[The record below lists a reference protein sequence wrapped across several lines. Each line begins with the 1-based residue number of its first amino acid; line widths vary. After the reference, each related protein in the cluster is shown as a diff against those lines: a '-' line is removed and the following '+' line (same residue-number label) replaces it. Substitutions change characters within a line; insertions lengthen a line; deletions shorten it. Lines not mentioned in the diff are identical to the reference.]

1 MELYQLRSFVTV
13 AQLGHLTRAAE
24 KLHISQPA
32 LSGHIRAL
40 EEEFDVV
47 LFERSPAG
55 MLLTASGHRLL
66 QAAER
71 TLAAAQAL
79 RNEAR
84 AIRGA
89 VSGSVSVGTL
99 SDPDFQR
106 LGQFAA
112 ATLERHPL
120 LQIQFQ
126 REVSGEAFDDVRD
139 GRLDASFYYGERSDP
154 AVVSIPLTQVV
165 YRVVGPIEWADR
177 LAGSGWAEIERE
189 PWILTPSI
197 SSHWQLATEL
207 FRAHGV
213 SPAKVVEADDE
224 NLIASLVASGMGMA
238 LMREDL
244 ALEKA
249 RAKQVVLWQDVRLKT
264 SLQFIHLRSR
274 AQDPAIGA
282 LVEGLREV
290 WNLPA

>member
-40 EEEFDVV
+40 EDEFEVV

-55 MLLTASGHRLL
+55 MLLTAPGARLL
-66 QAAER
+66 AAAER
-71 TLAAAQAL
+71 ILAAAQAF

-89 VSGSVSVGTL
+89 VSGSVRVGTL
-99 SDPDFQR
+99 SDPEFQR
-106 LGQFAA
+106 LGRFAA
-112 ATLERHPL
+112 ATMERHPL

-126 REVSGEAFDDVRD
+126 REVSGEAFEDVRD
-139 GRLDASFYYGERSDP
+139 GKLDASFYYGERTDP
-154 AVVSIPLTQVV
+154 AVVGVPLTPVSYVV
-165 YRVVGPIEWADR
+165 VAPIEWAAR
-177 LAGSGWAEIERE
+177 LANAGWAEIERE

-197 SSHWQLATEL
+197 STHWQLANEL
-207 FRAHGV
+207 FRAHGI

-224 NLIASLVASGMGMA
+224 NLISSLVASGMGMA
-238 LMREDL
+238 IMREDL

-249 RAKQVVLWQDVRLKT
+249 RAKQVFLWKDVRLNT
-264 SLQFIHLRSR
+264 SLQFIHLRAR
-274 AQDPAIGA
+274 AQDPAIRA
-282 LVEGLREV
+282 LIEALREV
-290 WNLPA
+290 WNLPG

>member
-13 AQLGHLTRAAE
+13 AQVGHLTRAAE

-40 EEEFDVV
+40 EDEFEVV

-55 MLLTASGHRLL
+55 MQLTASGRRLL
-66 QAAER
+66 AAAER

-99 SDPDFQR
+99 SDPEFQR

-112 ATLERHPL
+112 ATMERHPL
-120 LQIQFQ
+120 LQLHFQ
-126 REVSGEAFDDVRD
+126 REVSGEAFEDVRD

-154 AVVSIPLTQVV
+154 GIVSVRLTRVV
-165 YRVVGPIEWADR
+165 YRVVAPMEWADR
-177 LAGSGWAEIERE
+177 LENAGWAEIERE

-197 SSHWQLATEL
+197 SSHWQLANEL

-224 NLIASLVASGMGMA
+224 NLISSLVASNMGMA

-249 RAKQVVLWQDVRLKT
+249 RARQVVLWKDVRLTT

-274 AQDPAIGA
+274 AQDPAIRA
-282 LVEGLREV
+282 LVEVLHDIC
-290 WNLPA
+290 NLPA

>member
-40 EEEFDVV
+40 EDELEVV

-55 MLLTASGHRLL
+55 MQLTASGQRLL
-66 QAAER
+66 PAAER

-99 SDPDFQR
+99 SDPEFQR

-112 ATLERHPL
+112 ATMERHPL
-120 LQIQFQ
+120 LQIHFQ
-126 REVSGEAFDDVRD
+126 REVSGEAFEDVRD
-139 GRLDASFYYGERSDP
+139 GKLDASFYYGERADP
-154 AVVSIPLTQVV
+154 AIASVQLTRVV
-165 YRVVGPIEWADR
+165 YRVVAPIEWSAR
-177 LAGSGWAEIERE
+177 LAQADWAEIERE

-197 SSHWQLATEL
+197 STHWQLANEL

-213 SPAKVVEADDE
+213 APPKVVEADDE
-224 NLIASLVASGMGMA
+224 NLISSLVASGMGMA

-249 RAKQVVLWQDVRLKT
+249 RARQVFLWRDVRLT
-264 SLQFIHLRSR
+264 TTLQFIYLHAR
-274 AQDPAIGA
+274 AQDPVIRA
-282 LVEGLREV
+282 LLEALREA
-290 WNLPA
+290 WQLPA

>member
-13 AQLGHLTRAAE
+13 AQVGHLTRAAE

-40 EEEFDVV
+40 EDEFEVV

-55 MLLTASGHRLL
+55 MQLTASGRRLL
-66 QAAER
+66 AAAER

-99 SDPDFQR
+99 SDPEFQR

-112 ATLERHPL
+112 ATMERHPL
-120 LQIQFQ
+120 LQLHFQ
-126 REVSGEAFDDVRD
+126 REVSGEAFEDVRD

-154 AVVSIPLTQVV
+154 GIVSVRLTRVV
-165 YRVVGPIEWADR
+165 YRVVAPMEWADR
-177 LAGSGWAEIERE
+177 LENAGWAEIERE

-197 SSHWQLATEL
+197 SSHWQLANEL

-224 NLIASLVASGMGMA
+224 NLISSLVASNMGMA

-249 RAKQVVLWQDVRLKT
+249 RARQVVLWKDVRLTT

-274 AQDPAIGA
+274 AQDPAIRA
-282 LVEGLREV
+282 LVEVLHDI